1 VNVDTAS
8 QEAIQTDLGT
18 APVIA
23 KRRRTALRRFSHSK
37 TGMLGAFL
45 VLGIAVAAL
54 LAPLIAPY
62 DPDSVDLLAR
72 MTPPLTSGH
81 LLGTDIYGRD
91 LLSRLIWGGR
101 LSLAIG
107 LAATFFSMGIGIFM
121 GIAAG
126 YFGGFFDSIVMRIVD
141 IMLAF
146 PYILLAIVIV
156 GALGPGLFNTMLAV
170 GIAGIAFFVRVI
182 RGMVV
187 SIREETFV
195 EATRALGATNA
206 HIMRRAVL
214 PALVPYIIVF
224 GSLNVGWL
232 ILEAASLSFLGLGA
246 QPPTPEWGA
255 MLAEQR
261 QYVTISPHVVI
272 VPGVAIFL
280 VVIGLNLFGDA
291 LRDALDVRLKDA

>member
-1 VNVDTAS
+1 LRSAS
-8 QEAIQTDLGT
+8 AAT
-18 APVIA
+18 PVVA
-23 KRRRTALRRFSHSK
+23 RRRHIALKRFSRSK

-45 VLGIAVAAL
+45 VITIALAAAA
-54 LAPLIAPY
+54 APLIAPY
-62 DPDSVDLLAR
+62 NPDAVDLLAR
-72 MTPPLTSGH
+72 MSPPLTSGH

-107 LAATFFSMGIGIFM
+107 LAATLFSMGIGIFT
-121 GIAAG
+121 GISAG
-126 YFGGFFDSIVMRIVD
+126 YFGGRIDSVIMRLVD

-170 GIAGIAFFVRVI
+170 GIAGIAFFVRLI

-195 EATRALGATNA
+195 EAARSLGATHA
-206 HIMRRAVL
+206 HIMFRAVL

-261 QYVTISPHVVI
+261 QYVTIAPHVVI
-272 VPGVAIFL
+272 VPGIAIFL

-291 LRDALDVRLKDA
+291 LRDALDVRLKET